1 MARYFL
7 SSPLLSVLKWLD
19 AIDLD
24 KEPQVLKHA
33 KWLVLDTMGCVMA
46 GLKAEPVANF
56 IKNASSADTGNFRFL
71 PTQVHGLSAANAAM
85 ALALAA
91 CWDEACEG
99 HAGAHG
105 RPGVAALAALIPLS
119 SKLTYKEFLKSF
131 VVGYEIGARMGA
143 SLRINKGMHVD
154 GNWPALGAAAAVAHA
169 MGLTSQQIEAAIELA
184 ACQMPMSLY
193 LPIRSGSTTRNT
205 YLGHAAQL
213 GQTAAMSV
221 ASGISAPPG
230 AVQEYATV
238 GLGKEALPFDTTPQ
252 FQILQAYFKPYAAV
266 RHVHYGALAAH
277 SLHQSV
283 EVENIQRIVLNVYE
297 EATIYCGNRV
307 PQTPLQAQ
315 FSLSFGVAAMLKWGR
330 LDPWVYREP
339 QFQDVELKKL
349 EAMVEVEVNPVWTSQ
364 LIRAAQLSLH
374 LNDGTKQTKEI
385 LSVPGDLQMPFTKE
399 ALLTKFGDYC
409 QGSISQ
415 EQAQTWSNQLLDGP
429 TSQTVFHFWN

>member
-1 MARYFL
+1 M
-7 SSPLLSVLKWLD
+7 SSQLLCVLKWIID
-19 AIDLD
+19 TDLD
-24 KEPQVLKHA
+24 KESQVLNHA

-46 GLKAEPVANF
+46 GIKATPVSTF
-56 IKNASSADTGNFRFL
+56 ITSASLADAGNFKFL
-71 PTQVHGLSAANAAM
+71 PTQELGLSASNAAM

-105 RPGVAALAALIPLS
+105 RPGVAVLAALIPLS
-119 SKLTYKEFLKSF
+119 SKLTYKQFLKSF
-131 VVGYEIGARMGA
+131 LVGYEIGARMGA

-169 MGLTSQQIEAAIELA
+169 MGLPIHQIAAAIELA

-193 LPIRSGSTTRNT
+193 LPIVSGSTARNT

-213 GQTAAMSV
+213 GQTAAMSIT
-221 ASGISAPPG
+221 SGITAPTG
-230 AVQEYATV
+230 AVQEYAHI
-238 GLGKEALPFDTTPQ
+238 GLGKEALPLNTAPP

-277 SLHQSV
+277 ELRHSL
-283 EVENIQRIVLNVYE
+283 EVEKIQAIVLKVYE
-297 EATIYCGNRV
+297 EATVYCGNRA

-339 QFQDVELKKL
+339 QFHDPQLKRL
-349 EAMVEVEVNPVWTSQ
+349 EAMVEVEVNPVWTTQ
-364 LIRAAQLSLH
+364 LIRAAHLSVQLK
-374 LNDGTKQTKEI
+374 DGTKHIKEI
-385 LSVPGDLQMPFTKE
+385 SSVPGDQQMPFTKE
-399 ALLTKFGDYC
+399 ALLTKFSDYC
-409 QGSISQ
+409 QGSLSH
-415 EQAQTWSNQLLDGP
+415 EQAQAWSHQLLDAP
-429 TSQTVFHFWN
+429 TRQSVFHFWN